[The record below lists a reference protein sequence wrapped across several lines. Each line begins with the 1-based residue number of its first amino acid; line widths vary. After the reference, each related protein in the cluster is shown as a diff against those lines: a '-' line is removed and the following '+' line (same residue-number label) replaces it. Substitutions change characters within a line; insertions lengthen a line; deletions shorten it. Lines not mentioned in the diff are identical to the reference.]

1 MFTYL
6 VDRSFDITCVT
17 AQGNGLTLGREV
29 SVSCFHSFAVVQSL
43 HPQLFLMCL
52 YSSALIFS
60 AAVPISKFTS
70 EWCKPVTL

>member
-6 VDRSFDITCVT
+6 VDRSFDIAYVT

-29 SVSCFHSFAVVQSL
+29 SVSCSHSFAVV
-43 HPQLFLMCL
+43 LFLTCL
-52 YSSALIFS
+52 YSSASIFS

-70 EWCKPVTL
+70 EWCEPVTS